1 VGLSCAAQSFFRA
14 KRFVNDISDTDRARK
29 WRIMAPRS
37 RHFEIFGAEDPMSVI
52 SVTSVRA
59 ICLALLI
66 ALFAI
71 ATQGQT
77 TGSEA
82 DSAAIKKVCG
92 DFSESFTRHDAHSVA
107 MTFAEDADFANMRG
121 AHSHGRKDIE
131 NWFASLFRGNLKDSV
146 RTDTVRSIR
155 FFSPDLAEAEAETVI
170 TGTKAADGSETP
182 PRKGLM
188 IVLMI
193 RQNGRW
199 LIGSFHE
206 AEYPASRAGAANGA
220 TGAPAN

>member
-1 VGLSCAAQSFFRA
+1 MRV
-14 KRFVNDISDTDRARK
+14 V
-29 WRIMAPRS
+29 
-37 RHFEIFGAEDPMSVI
+37 
-52 SVTSVRA
+52 SVTSARA
-59 ICLALLI
+59 ISLALLI

-71 ATQGQT
+71 ATPGQT
-77 TGSEA
+77 NGSEA

-92 DFSESFTRHDAHSVA
+92 DFSESFTRHDAHAVA

-121 AHSHGRKDIE
+121 AHSHGREDIE

-155 FFSPDLAEAEAETVI
+155 FFSPDIAEAEAETVI
-170 TGTKAADGSETP
+170 AGTKAADGSEMP

-188 IVLMI
+188 IVLMT
-193 RQNGRW
+193 RRNGRW

-206 AEYPASRAGAANGA
+206 AEYPAPRG
-220 TGAPAN
+220 GAPSGSMN